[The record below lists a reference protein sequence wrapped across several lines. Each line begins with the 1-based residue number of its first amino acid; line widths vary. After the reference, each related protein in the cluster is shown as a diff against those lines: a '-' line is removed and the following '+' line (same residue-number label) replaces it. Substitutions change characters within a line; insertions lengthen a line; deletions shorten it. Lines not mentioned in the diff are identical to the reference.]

1 MDGTSGRPRWAR
13 YLPGLHVLLHYD
25 RSWLRGDVLA
35 GLTVAAYLVPQ
46 VMAYA
51 EVAGLAAV
59 RGLWA
64 IVLPLAL
71 YVFLGSSRQLSVGPE
86 STTALMTA
94 AAVGALAGA
103 AGGERQAEVAALL
116 ALAVGVVCLVGWTAR
131 LGFLANLLSRPVLT
145 GYLTGMAALMVV
157 SQLGKLTGLDLDGDT
172 VVDEIRAFAAA
183 VGEAHLPT
191 TALAA
196 VVLVA
201 LFAFRYWAPRW
212 PGPLII
218 MVAAAGL
225 TAVLGLSE
233 DGIAVVGEVPRG
245 IPEVRVPRMGDLE
258 LLALFPYALGLAVVG
273 YSDNVVESRAFAA
286 RRHQTVDSTQELLAL
301 GAANVG
307 SSLLQGFPVSSSGS
321 RTALGDMMGSRSQL
335 FSLISLACVLATLLF
350 LGPVLAAFPSA
361 ALGAVVVYAAYGL
374 VDMPEWR
381 RIARFRRSELILGL
395 TTAISVL
402 LFGVLTGIGIAVAL
416 SLLDLIR
423 RMAHPHDG
431 ILGYVP
437 GFAGMHDI
445 DDYPEAVQVPGL
457 LVYRYDSPLFF
468 ANTEDFT
475 NRALAAVNAAHP
487 PVRWFVLNAESN
499 VEVDLTAVDTL
510 EVLRQALIG
519 HDVVFA
525 MARVKQDL
533 RARLRDAGFADVV
546 GDELIFPTLPT
557 AVAAYVAWY
566 EERNGAR
573 PPGLPDNLP
582 PPIVGGHPKEP

>member
-1 MDGTSGRPRWAR
+1 M
-13 YLPGLHVLLHYD
+13 
-25 RSWLRGDVLA
+25 
-35 GLTVAAYLVPQ
+35 
-46 VMAYA
+46 
-51 EVAGLAAV
+51 
-59 RGLWA
+59 
-64 IVLPLAL
+64 
-71 YVFLGSSRQLSVGPE
+71 
-86 STTALMTA
+86 
-94 AAVGALAGA
+94 
-103 AGGERQAEVAALL
+103 
-116 ALAVGVVCLVGWTAR
+116 
-131 LGFLANLLSRPVLT
+131 
-145 GYLTGMAALMVV
+145 
-157 SQLGKLTGLDLDGDT
+157 
-172 VVDEIRAFAAA
+172 
-183 VGEAHLPT
+183 
-191 TALAA
+191 
-196 VVLVA
+196 
-201 LFAFRYWAPRW
+201 
-212 PGPLII
+212 
-218 MVAAAGL
+218 
-225 TAVLGLSE
+225 
-233 DGIAVVGEVPRG
+233 
-245 IPEVRVPRMGDLE
+245 
-258 LLALFPYALGLAVVG
+258 
-273 YSDNVVESRAFAA
+273 
-286 RRHQTVDSTQELLAL
+286 
-301 GAANVG
+301 
-307 SSLLQGFPVSSSGS
+307 SSSGS

-402 LFGVLTGIGIAVAL
+402 LLGALTGIGIAVAL

-431 ILGYVP
+431 LLGYVP
-437 GFAGMHDI
+437 GFAGMHDV

-475 NRALAAVNAAHP
+475 NRALAAVDAADP

-519 HDVVFA
+519 RDVVFA

-557 AVAAYVAWY
+557 AVAAYVASA
-566 EERNGAR
+566 RGTQRAFR
-573 PPGLPDNLP
+573 PPACRTTCRP
-582 PPIVGGHPKEP
+582 

>member
-1 MDGTSGRPRWAR
+1 
-13 YLPGLHVLLHYD
+13 
-25 RSWLRGDVLA
+25 
-35 GLTVAAYLVPQ
+35 
-46 VMAYA
+46 
-51 EVAGLAAV
+51 
-59 RGLWA
+59 
-64 IVLPLAL
+64 
-71 YVFLGSSRQLSVGPE
+71 
-86 STTALMTA
+86 
-94 AAVGALAGA
+94 
-103 AGGERQAEVAALL
+103 
-116 ALAVGVVCLVGWTAR
+116 VGVVCLVGWTAR

-157 SQLGKLTGLDLDGDT
+157 SQLGKLTGLDLDGDG
-172 VVDEIRAFAAA
+172 VVGELRAFAARI
-183 VGEAHLPT
+183 GDAHLPT
-191 TALAA
+191 TVLAA

-201 LFAFRYWAPRW
+201 LFAFRHWAPRW
-212 PGPLII
+212 PGPLLI

-225 TAVLGLSE
+225 TALLGLGE
-233 DGIAVVGEVPRG
+233 GGIALVGEVPKG
-245 IPEVRVPRMGDLE
+245 LPEMRVPRMGDLE
-258 LLALFPYALGLAVVG
+258 LLTLFPYALGLAVVG

-286 RRHQTVDSTQELLAL
+286 RRHQTVDSGQELLAL

-335 FSLISLACVLATLLF
+335 FSLVSLACVLATLLF

-381 RIARFRRSELILGL
+381 RIARFRRSELVLGL

-402 LFGVLTGIGIAVAL
+402 LFGVLTGIGIAVVL

-423 RMAHPHDG
+423 RMAHPHDS

-445 DDYPEAVQVPGL
+445 DDYPEAMQISGL

-468 ANTEDFT
+468 ANAEDFT
-475 NRALAAVNAAHP
+475 NRALAAVDSADQ
-487 PVRWFVLNAESN
+487 PVQWFVLNAESN

-510 EVLRQALIG
+510 EMLRQVLIG
-519 HDVVFA
+519 RDVVFA

-533 RARLRDAGFADVV
+533 RDRLRDAGFVDVV
-546 GDELIFPTLPT
+546 GDELIFPTLPS
-557 AVAAYVAWY
+557 AAAAYVAWY
-566 EERNGAR
+566 EGRNGVR